1 MPQTTTP
8 LLSPLYFEAQRFAT
22 AAHNFQ
28 VRKGGS
34 GTTPYVAHLLDVVS
48 RLMKSGASETTLIAG
63 WLHDT
68 VEDTDVTLDEVR
80 DHFGEEVA
88 VIVASLSE
96 GDYPPGA
103 PKPSKRE
110 RKWLYIQQIANA
122 PEPIRQQVRQVSC
135 ADKLSN
141 GLDYLAEH
149 VNNPQ
154 SPENAA
160 LNRWLYEELMPLYRE
175 SLAGSPLLAEME
187 KCYQEIKKIWSR

>member
-34 GTTPYVAHLLDVVS
+34 GATPYVAHLLDVVS
-48 RLMKSGASETTLIAG
+48 RLMKSGANETTLIAG

-68 VEDTDVTLDEVR
+68 VEDTNVTLVEVR
-80 DHFGEEVA
+80 DLFGEEVA
-88 VIVASLSE
+88 AIVSCLSE
-96 GDYPPGA
+96 GDYSPGA
-103 PKPSKRE
+103 PKPLKRD
-110 RKWLYIQQIANA
+110 RKWLYVQQIANA
-122 PEPIRQQVRQVSC
+122 PELIRQQVLKVSC

-149 VNNPQ
+149 INNPQ

-160 LNRWLYEELMPLYRE
+160 LNLWLYGELMPLYCE
-175 SLAGSPLLAEME
+175 SLAGSPLLVEME
-187 KCYQEIKKIWSR
+187 KCYEEIKKIWSC